1 MIVIKRKCKFF
12 EVGNYTTIEKR
23 EEKMETVKEVQDYLA
38 EHEIIVTETSII
50 NAAIKI
56 ATRWGGKGVFVCE
69 FERRVEE

>member
-1 MIVIKRKCKFF
+1 
-12 EVGNYTTIEKR
+12 
-23 EEKMETVKEVQDYLA
+23 METVKEVQDYLA